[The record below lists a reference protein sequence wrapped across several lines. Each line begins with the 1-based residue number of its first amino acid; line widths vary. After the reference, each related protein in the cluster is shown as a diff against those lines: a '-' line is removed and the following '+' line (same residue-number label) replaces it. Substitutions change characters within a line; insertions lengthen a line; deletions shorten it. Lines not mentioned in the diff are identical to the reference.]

1 MKIGQIKHFANKQK
15 RSSLTGDCDCVR
27 PLKDQVQFEPTIS
40 PYGGERQKKYSGRKK
55 IESER

>member
-55 IESER
+55 N